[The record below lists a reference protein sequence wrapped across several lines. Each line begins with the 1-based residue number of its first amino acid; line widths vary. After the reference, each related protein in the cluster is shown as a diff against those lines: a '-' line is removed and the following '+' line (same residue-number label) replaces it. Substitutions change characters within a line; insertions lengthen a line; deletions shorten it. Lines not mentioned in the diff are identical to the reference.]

1 MILESIYSFARNQ
14 AETINKFLYLD
25 GWSDKTNKS
34 DYKNIYS
41 LLYELQAG

>member
-1 MILESIYSFARNQ
+1 MVLENIYSFARNQ

-25 GWSDKTNKS
+25 KQTNRTNKPNYR
-34 DYKNIYS
+34 DIHL